1 MDFKALIS
9 KIDSLGKPSETLT
22 ESVVAE
28 KAVSKKQQKFMGM
41 VHAAKKGEKPAS
53 KEVADVAKGM
63 SKKAAKDFASTKHK
77 GLPEKKK
84 AKKES
89 IEFNAEVFREKFED
103 LVEAKAKPDYLD
115 MDKDGDKKEPMKKAL
130 KDKKKNPFAKK
141 DESVKESDNETMK
154 KAFDKIGGPKGLSKA
169 IKDAGKDEKKDPK
182 DKKTDEASCKSKSKK
197 KMNESFE
204 FVSMM
209 KMVKESG
216 GQQAIDPI
224 DTVLWTWANRVAN
237 SKLQESSK
245 AELFAA
251 MIYERNGG
259 EFELY
264 DVLSESTVK
273 KPEGINEDV
282 SNFINAGIP
291 KQYAEKFLKKY
302 QVKND
307 AKITPIDGVP
317 KASDISRE
325 SFIINVLPNG
335 DVRGFGKKGDDWK
348 VGKDFYSVLHMVDG
362 KFVDTGYESVAKAKQ
377 GMSKKGEFYTLDGN
391 MWSFYR
397 DKKPDSGKDTRGDVM
412 TGDGDIYG
420 YMNDTFMKR
429 MRPMMEKMV
438 DDIYANLRKLDNKK
452 QYSFSPTDQ
461 ERALEAAKTIEAIAE
476 RGFNRSTMENFLT
489 HLKRA
494 SYGLAS
500 IPANERELRKILKD
514 TPNAR
519 AKWAKTVLDAAKRQH
534 ERVKDMLYKPTV
546 DALKGEPA

>member
-1 MDFKALIS
+1 MDFKALIN

-115 MDKDGDKKEPMKKAL
+115 MDKDGNKKEPMKKAL
-130 KDKKKNPFAKK
+130 
-141 DESVKESDNETMK
+141 
-154 KAFDKIGGPKGLSKA
+154 
-169 IKDAGKDEKKDPK
+169 KDAGKDEKKDPK
-182 DKKTDEASCKSKSKK
+182 DKKTDEASCKSKK

-259 EFELY
+259 RFEMY
-264 DVLSESTVK
+264 DVMEKAL
-273 KPEGINEDV
+273 NEDT
-282 SNFINAGIP
+282 
-291 KQYAEKFLKKY
+291 K
-302 QVKND
+302 
-307 AKITPIDGVP
+307 
-317 KASDISRE
+317 
-325 SFIINVLPNG
+325 
-335 DVRGFGKKGDDWK
+335 
-348 VGKDFYSVLHMVDG
+348 
-362 KFVDTGYESVAKAKQ
+362 
-377 GMSKKGEFYTLDGN
+377 
-391 MWSFYR
+391 
-397 DKKPDSGKDTRGDVM
+397 
-412 TGDGDIYG
+412 
-420 YMNDTFMKR
+420 
-429 MRPMMEKMV
+429 
-438 DDIYANLRKLDNKK
+438 
-452 QYSFSPTDQ
+452 
-461 ERALEAAKTIEAIAE
+461 
-476 RGFNRSTMENFLT
+476 
-489 HLKRA
+489 
-494 SYGLAS
+494 
-500 IPANERELRKILKD
+500 
-514 TPNAR
+514 
-519 AKWAKTVLDAAKRQH
+519 
-534 ERVKDMLYKPTV
+534 
-546 DALKGEPA
+546 